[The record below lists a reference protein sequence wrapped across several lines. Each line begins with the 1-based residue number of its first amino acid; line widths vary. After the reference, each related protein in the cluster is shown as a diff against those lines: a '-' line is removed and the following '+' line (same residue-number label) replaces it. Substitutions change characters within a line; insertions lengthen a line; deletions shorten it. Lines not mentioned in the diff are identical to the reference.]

1 MNHAISINPDKTLV
15 ITVPEGTEV
24 DRVKIR
30 KMGTQESKLY
40 WRDEVLDQYKWER
53 DIAIQQLKEL
63 GYGFGQE
70 PKTYGDTISRQA
82 AIDVASRE
90 CHEWRGIFSDI
101 EQGLKELPSVQSEL
115 AKYSP
120 KLDNE
125 NGELISRQEAIDVL
139 SEFLSDREGGN
150 KIWWKPVAESIV
162 NALPSAEPSRKSG
175 KWIWCGNHHICSE
188 CDEWALTRWDE
199 DECDEVDILTDFCP
213 NCGVDMRGGKNE
225 SIHSK

>member
-70 PKTYGDTISRQA
+70 PKTDGDTISRQA
-82 AIDVASRE
+82 AIDAVSEACFE
-90 CHEWRGIFSDI
+90 LRGVFGRCEDA
-101 EQGLKELPSVQSEL
+101 LKALPPAEPEL

-125 NGELISRQEAIDVL
+125 NGELISRQAAIDLVGQHIFYDDYENTDEL
-139 SEFLSDREGGN
+139 SLISGLR
-150 KIWWKPVAESIV
+150 
-162 NALPSAEPSRKSG
+162 ALPSVQPERKKG
-175 KWIWCGNHHICSE
+175 KWIDDGDCLICS
-188 CDEWALTRWDE
+188 CCKKAYTFSGSN
-199 DECDEVDILTDFCP
+199 FCP
-213 NCGVDMRGGKNE
+213 NCGADMRGGRE
-225 SIHSK
+225 E

>member
-1 MNHAISINPDKTLV
+1 MNHAISINSDKTLV
-15 ITVPEGTEV
+15 ITLPEGTQV
-24 DRVKIR
+24 DRVMIR

-53 DIAIQQLKEL
+53 DIAVQQLKEM

-70 PKTYGDTISRQA
+70 PETDGDTISRQA
-82 AIDVASRE
+82 AIHIASGY
-90 CHEWRGIFSDI
+90 CHPANIA
-101 EQGLKELPSVQSEL
+101 KELEKLPSAQSEL
-115 AKYSP
+115 SNNSP
-120 KLDNE
+120 KLDNK
-125 NGELISRQEAIDVL
+125 NGELISRQAAIDVT
-139 SEFLSDREGGN
+139 SRECQEWRG
-150 KIWWKPVAESIV
+150 IFSRIESGLKQ
-162 NALPSAEPSRKSG
+162 LPSVQPERKKG
-175 KWIWCGNHHICSE
+175 KWTWCGIHHLCSE